1 MKRNILLVASLTIA
15 AALSVRAET
24 IIALTSGNRLLVLDS
39 ATPDNITRMV
49 AITGLVSGENLRAID
64 CRPRTGELF
73 ALGGTEIYTINTD
86 TGVAQPLYPFGFF
99 ALNGTRFGFDFDPT
113 EPRATAF
120 GLEGDM
126 IRATTVEGSNLR
138 LHPQTSSF
146 SVTDSDLQYAATDPH
161 AGANPHVV
169 GSAYTN
175 SFSGSRAT
183 VLYDL
188 DSNFD
193 ILTIQN
199 PPNEGTLHTIGS
211 LGVDTT
217 DNVGFDVSG
226 STGVAYASLTV
237 GTVTGLYTVDLIT
250 GSATALGPIGNP
262 AAFGT
267 ETVIGIAAYVPP
279 ASRLMNLSGR
289 GRVGG
294 DNDVLI
300 GGFIT
305 RSGFLS
311 RYLLRAIGPSLSRF
325 AVGALMD
332 PVLTLYDDNGHVIA
346 TNDDWRS
353 FQELE
358 ITATG
363 LAPAND
369 AESAI
374 LTILEPSG
382 YTAIVSGKGSD
393 AGIALVEIYQLQ

>member
-1 MKRNILLVASLTIA
+1 MKRNILLVVCLTIT
-15 AALSVRAET
+15 AALSVRAES
-24 IIALTSGNRLLVLDS
+24 IMALTSGNRLLFLDS
-39 ATPDNITRMV
+39 ATPGSITKMV
-49 AITGLVSGENLRAID
+49 TITGLVSGENLRAID

-73 ALGGTEIYTINTD
+73 ALGRTEIYTINTD
-86 TGVAQPLYPFGFF
+86 TGVAQALYPFGFF

-113 EPRATAF
+113 DPRATPS

-126 IRATTVEGSNLR
+126 IRVTTVAGSNLR
-138 LHPQTSSF
+138 LHPQTPSF

-161 AGANPHVV
+161 AGANPNIV

-175 SFSGSRAT
+175 NFSGSRAT
-183 VLYDL
+183 VLYDI

-199 PPNEGTLHTIGS
+199 PPNAGTLHTIGS

-250 GSATALGPIGNP
+250 GAATVLGPIGNP
-262 AAFGT
+262 AALGT
-267 ETVIGIAAYVPP
+267 ESVVGIAAFVPP
-279 ASRLMNLSGR
+279 ASRLLNLSGR
-289 GRVGG
+289 GRVGQG
-294 DNDVLI
+294 YDVLI

-305 RSGFLS
+305 RSGFHS
-311 RYLLRAIGPSLSRF
+311 RYLLRAIGPSLSGS
-325 AVGALMD
+325 AVGLLMD

-353 FQELE
+353 FQEAE

-369 AESAI
+369 RESAI
-374 LTILEPSG
+374 LTILQPNG

-393 AGIALVEIYQLQ
+393 AGIALVEIYQLP